1 MVSAEAEVLIVCG
14 LKSTDVFAG
23 EQAVFFCQLS
33 RRAKGRV
40 QWWLDGT
47 RLENSPFSVIGVGED
62 NVHTLTLKNLAPN
75 DSGTVLFKTGSL
87 TSSAR
92 LLVKGTGPGGGVKGC
107 GSALLFMAL
116 QHWKADFKPDPGLI
130 VSMNF
135 LK

>member
-1 MVSAEAEVLIVCG
+1 MLLISCLSVVSAEAEVLIVSG
-14 LKSTDVFAG
+14 IKSTDVFAG
-23 EQAVFFCQLS
+23 EQAVFSCQLS

-62 NVHTLTLKNLAPN
+62 NIHTLTLKNLAPN

-92 LLVKGTGPGGGVKGC
+92 LLVKGTGTGGGVEGC

-116 QHWKADFKPDPGLI
+116 QH
-130 VSMNF
+130 
-135 LK
+135 